1 MGKRMIY
8 TADTEEPDCG
18 RCDNVTIGSDEYC
31 AECGNGYWCHY
42 KRTEYEGE
50 NEQKILNPQIGVSD
64 STRDF
69 PK

>member
-18 RCDNVTIGSDEYC
+18 RCDNVTTGSDEYC

-50 NEQKILNPQIGVSD
+50 NEQNL
-64 STRDF
+64 STSGKNQKRRNLESR
-69 PK
+69 